1 MKTKE
6 ARPKGFVMF
15 MHSLRSGLVLPDESA
30 GRAFKAAARY
40 FLEGTEPENVED
52 FNCGEQI
59 VYTLLR
65 ENIATSLKKHQE
77 VVARNRKIAS
87 SRSSAR
93 SASSPAALTEND
105 EVPLVTTGD
114 ETLLTE

>member
-1 MKTKE
+1 MKTE
-6 ARPKGFVMF
+6 ELRPEGFVVF
-15 MHSLRSGLVLPDESA
+15 FQSLKCALVLSDEGA

-40 FLEGTEPENVED
+40 FLEGTEPENVEN

-105 EVPLVTTGD
+105 EAPLVTTGD
-114 ETLLTE
+114 ESLLTE